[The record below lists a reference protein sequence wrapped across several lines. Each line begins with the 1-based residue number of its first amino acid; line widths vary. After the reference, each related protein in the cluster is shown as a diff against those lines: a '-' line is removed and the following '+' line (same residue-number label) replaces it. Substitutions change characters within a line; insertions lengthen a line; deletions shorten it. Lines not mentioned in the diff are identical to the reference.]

1 MSLSQKCLLFLGT
14 ALISLNIN
22 AQTVSDAGALYN
34 EGNSY
39 YKEKDYSDAI
49 TAYEDAM
56 EIANLV
62 GGDAEE
68 LKERIQTNL
77 LKAYYGNATAFYKKG
92 KFDEAISGYEKSYAY
107 AEELGDSKKMTNSKN
122 NIAKVRTS
130 KGTSYLKNNMVDNAI
145 AEFNMAL
152 EIYPTYYKTYYGMM
166 LAYKSKG
173 DLSKMVANADKVIEY
188 GANNP
193 KAAKTIAKTKSTV
206 SKSLVNA
213 GAKEIQKENATKAVE
228 YINTSFTYASGS
240 ANAYYYLTL
249 AYTIKNSWNKAISSA
264 EKAINI
270 NPTEDKSDIYFALG
284 QAYEGNGDS
293 SNACSAYKSVTN
305 GPNVDAA
312 KYQITQVLKCS

>member
-1 MSLSQKCLLFLGT
+1 MSLLKKSLLFLGV
-14 ALISLNIN
+14 ALISLNVD
-22 AQTVSDAGALYN
+22 AQTVSDAGAMYN
-34 EGNSY
+34 EGNGY
-39 YKEKDYSDAI
+39 YKEKDYADAI
-49 TAYEDAM
+49 IAYEEAM
-56 EIANLV
+56 EIANMV
-62 GGDAEE
+62 GGDADE

-92 KFDEAISGYEKSYAY
+92 KFDEAIAGYEKSYAY
-107 AEELGDSKKMTNSKN
+107 AEKVGDSKKMTSSKN

-130 KGTSYLKNNMVDNAI
+130 KGTSYLKNNKADDAL

-173 DLSKMVANADKVIEY
+173 DLTKMVANADKVLEY
-188 GANNP
+188 GGNNP
-193 KAAKTIAKTKSTV
+193 KAAKTVAKTKSTV

-213 GAKEIQKENATKAVE
+213 GAKEIQKENATKAVD
-228 YINTSFTYASGS
+228 YINASFTYASGS

-249 AYTIKNSWNKAISSA
+249 AYSIENNWNKAISSA

-270 NPTEDKSDIYFALG
+270 DPTKDKSDVYFALG

-312 KYQITQVLKCS
+312 KYQIAQVLKCG

>member
-166 LAYKSKG
+166 LAYKS
-173 DLSKMVANADKVIEY
+173 
-188 GANNP
+188 
-193 KAAKTIAKTKSTV
+193 
-206 SKSLVNA
+206 
-213 GAKEIQKENATKAVE
+213 
-228 YINTSFTYASGS
+228 
-240 ANAYYYLTL
+240 
-249 AYTIKNSWNKAISSA
+249 
-264 EKAINI
+264 
-270 NPTEDKSDIYFALG
+270 
-284 QAYEGNGDS
+284 
-293 SNACSAYKSVTN
+293 
-305 GPNVDAA
+305 
-312 KYQITQVLKCS
+312 